1 MIKNRK
7 YSYNYIIEKE
17 YVAGIELR
25 GTEVKSLRDGRA
37 NITESFIY
45 IKDNECFLK
54 NSYIDKQKNSPYL
67 NHEETRERKL
77 LLKKREIYDL
87 HEYVKTS
94 GYTIVPIEIFLS
106 KNIFKIRIGVGKGKK
121 NYDKRESI
129 KTKDLKRSDDRLK
142 KIK

>member
-17 YVAGIELR
+17 YTAGIELK

-45 IKDNECFLK
+45 INKNECFLK
-54 NSYIDKQKNSPYL
+54 NSYIDKQKNSPYI
-67 NHEETRERKL
+67 NHEENRERKL
-77 LLKKREIYDL
+77 LLRKKEIKEL
-87 HEYVKTS
+87 SEMVKID
-94 GYTIVPIEIFLS
+94 GYTIIPISILLIG
-106 KNIFKIRIGVGKGKK
+106 NLFKVRIGVGKGKK
-121 NYDKRESI
+121 DYDKRQSI
-129 KTKDLKRSDDRLK
+129 KLKDIKRSDDRLN